1 MKRTHSKT
9 IEKEDRFVFFFFLI
23 RSSRR
28 LLLLAARRLVSNE
41 MASIL
46 SDW

>member
-9 IEKEDRFVFFFFLI
+9 IEKEDRFVFLI

-28 LLLLAARRLVSNE
+28 LLLLAARLLVSNE